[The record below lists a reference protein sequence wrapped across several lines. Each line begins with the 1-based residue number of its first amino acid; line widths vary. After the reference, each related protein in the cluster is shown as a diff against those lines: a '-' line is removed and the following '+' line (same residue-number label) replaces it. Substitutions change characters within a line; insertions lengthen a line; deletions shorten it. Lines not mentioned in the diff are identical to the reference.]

1 MNFDLNV
8 VSTYMVMV
16 GIDSHRPHVMTYLEF
31 GCGCKVGVKT
41 DGSVQLYSA
50 TAFCEYHRNEKVVN

>member
-1 MNFDLNV
+1 
-8 VSTYMVMV
+8 
-16 GIDSHRPHVMTYLEF
+16 MTYLEF

-50 TAFCEYHRNEKVVN
+50 SAFCEYHRNEKVVN